1 MKKILIL
8 VMLFVFCFFTAS
20 CGEKDQSVSEEEIV
34 NPVDVYISISD
45 NPDDEFN
52 PENFVPVE
60 KTLFTVEEG
69 TNVIDATQIFCIS
82 NDIDIQLDANG
93 VSVASMAGAGSSD
106 VADNAAG
113 WVLKVNGELQ
123 QEAAADQIILK
134 EGDEISWE
142 FVDLSQE

>member
-1 MKKILIL
+1 MKKFLIL
-8 VMLFVFCFFTAS
+8 VMLSLFCFSAAS
-20 CGEKDQSVSEEEIV
+20 CGEKDQTVTESEIV

-45 NPDDEFN
+45 NPDDEFS
-52 PENFVPVE
+52 PEDFVPVG

-69 TNVIDATQIFCIS
+69 TNVLDATQIFCIS
-82 NDIDIQLDANG
+82 NDIDIQLDENG
-93 VSVASMAGAGSSD
+93 TTVASMSGAGSSD

-113 WVLKVNGELQ
+113 WVFKVNNEP

-142 FVDLSQE
+142 FVDLSKK